1 MLKEW
6 IIDKYLLSILNQWL
20 TAHVKL
26 KNGELIKSE
35 KGTAQGGVIS
45 PLLSNIYLHA
55 FDRIVNNPKGK
66 FAKSKIRIVRYAD
79 DFVLMGTQRYSKE
92 ILRYLGTI
100 MYRIGLKVNREK
112 TTILHNSKSSLHF
125 LGFEFHVIRSKF
137 SWNWRSIRMFAQV
150 WSPDQNYL
158 QSFDYYWVNVD
169 IGQ

>member
-1 MLKEW
+1 
-6 IIDKYLLSILNQWL
+6 LSILNQWL

-55 FDRIVNNPKGK
+55 FDRIVINPKGK
-66 FAKSKIRIVRYAD
+66 FAKSNIRIVRYAD
-79 DFVLMGTQRYSKE
+79 DFVLMGTQRYSTE

-125 LGFEFHVIRSKF
+125 LGFEFRVIRSKF
-137 SWNWRSIRMFAQV
+137 S
-150 WSPDQNYL
+150 
-158 QSFDYYWVNVD
+158 
-169 IGQ
+169 